1 MARPVAGLENTI
13 LTFCAAI
20 GIAVSG
26 TTNMPSRGTVTVV
39 ESSQLQD
46 SAAKNDANS
55 TSFIE
60 ELDNDLTWESWLDDD
75 LLNNSNF

>member
-1 MARPVAGLENTI
+1 
-13 LTFCAAI
+13 
-20 GIAVSG
+20 
-26 TTNMPSRGTVTVV
+26 MPSRGTVTVV